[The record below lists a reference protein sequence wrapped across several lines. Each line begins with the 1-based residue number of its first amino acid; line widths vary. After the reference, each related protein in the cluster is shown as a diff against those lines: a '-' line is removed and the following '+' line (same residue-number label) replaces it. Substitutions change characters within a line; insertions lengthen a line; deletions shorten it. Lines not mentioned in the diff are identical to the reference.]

1 MRLNLIWLLGAALLA
16 GKSRAVAQP
25 DTAKIQKQEDFYGIH
40 TVPVPEHVFLEVGGM
55 TLFHNDALAV
65 STRRGEVWVIGNPYL
80 KNGRTPDYRLYAQ
93 GLHEPLGL
101 NYIRG
106 DLYLAQRTELT
117 RLRDLDGDGEADE
130 YHTVYSWPVE
140 GNYHEYAY
148 GPLLDREGNFVVS
161 LNLGYTDRAV
171 SLSRWH
177 GWMLKITP
185 EGEMIPF
192 ATGMRSPAGL
202 GMNSAGDLFYAENE
216 GEWVGSGGI
225 THVEKGDF
233 LGHPEGLKWAGL
245 PTSPVRLRPEDI
257 QSTGESKFDVA
268 KRVPGL
274 KNTSVWFP
282 HTMLG
287 ISTSDILNYDERG
300 KMGPF
305 QGQLF
310 VGDQGHSKIMRV
322 FLEKVN
328 GAYQGAVF
336 PFVEGFSSGVLRM
349 IWGSDG
355 SMFVGMTSRGW
366 GSTGSE
372 PYGLQRLEW
381 NGRVPFEIKQIEAR
395 PDGFELEFT
404 KPVDPRGVFNEDSYQ
419 VTRFTYMYS
428 HHYGSP
434 VIDPANCPVR
444 AVELSEDRLRVRLVV
459 DSMRQG
465 YIHEI
470 RAGGIRSA
478 ENYALLHPA
487 GYYTLNNIPDGPR
500 LKISSANVL
509 KKASPAEEVVQEH
522 ARVVE
527 EKPAPGPTRAVPST
541 SKRIT
546 NQPADWTGGP
556 EQVIDLHPLP
566 GLKFNTDQV
575 TVPAGARVKLTF
587 NNTDDMPHNVVITK
601 PGTADETGVKALQL
615 GLNGQRMNF
624 VPDSENV
631 LFHTAVLRPGT
642 RESIYFE
649 APAKPGNYQFVC
661 TYPGHYLVMKG
672 TLKVVAR

>member
-25 DTAKIQKQEDFYGIH
+25 DTAKIQKQEDFYWIH
-40 TVPVPEHVFLEVGGM
+40 TVPVPEHVSLEVGGM

-148 GPLLDREGNFVVS
+148 GPLLDLEGNFVVS

-171 SLSRWH
+171 SLSKWH

-185 EGEMIPF
+185 KGEMIPF

-245 PTSPVRLRPEDI
+245 PASPVRLRPEDI

-282 HTMLG
+282 HTVLG

-395 PDGFELEFT
+395 PDGFDLEFT

-509 KKASPAEEVVQEH
+509 KKASPAEE
-522 ARVVE
+522 
-527 EKPAPGPTRAVPST
+527 
-541 SKRIT
+541 
-546 NQPADWTGGP
+546 
-556 EQVIDLHPLP
+556 
-566 GLKFNTDQV
+566 
-575 TVPAGARVKLTF
+575 
-587 NNTDDMPHNVVITK
+587 
-601 PGTADETGVKALQL
+601 
-615 GLNGQRMNF
+615 
-624 VPDSENV
+624 
-631 LFHTAVLRPGT
+631 
-642 RESIYFE
+642 
-649 APAKPGNYQFVC
+649 
-661 TYPGHYLVMKG
+661 
-672 TLKVVAR
+672 